1 MLPIPIPILSF
12 VVRKIGS
19 SPSLFLCLS
28 WIFQNTY
35 VHFIS
40 FYFKIIST
48 AVPLLYTFQKFTN
61 ASVSL
66 ITSFYDF
73 QQCYGFF
80 SCLFPSLFLWDLK
93 NVSFIL
99 NRIKSLNFYILFQ
112 YMCKLKIYLKQAYSH
127 FWKSNTFSLT

>member
-1 MLPIPIPILSF
+1 MPPIPIPILSF

-48 AVPLLYTFQKFTN
+48 EVPLLYTFQKFTN

-80 SCLFPSLFLWDLK
+80 SCLFRLLFLWDLK

-99 NRIKSLNFYILFQ
+99 NRIKSLNLYILFQ

-127 FWKSNTFSLT
+127 FWKSNIFSLT

>member
-1 MLPIPIPILSF
+1 MPPIPIPILSF

-48 AVPLLYTFQKFTN
+48 EVPLLYTFQKFTN

-80 SCLFPSLFLWDLK
+80 SCLFRLLFLWDLK

-99 NRIKSLNFYILFQ
+99 NRIKSLNLYILFQ
-112 YMCKLKIYLKQAYSH
+112 YMCKLKICLKQAYSH
-127 FWKSNTFSLT
+127 FWKSNIFSLT